1 MSRHKPLAPSRPW
14 EAACLYLWLP
24 ITPSWYLP
32 SFLIVDYNVLSIY
45 FWKKK
50 GGEERGCWEEREE
63 RVNFQELFGCCCSY
77 CLEQSCLPPPPPAQL
92 GKKPGLLPLPFPL
105 PSSLPFQL
113 PTSSLLRKTPTR
125 KLPSYHLFLPEG
137 AAFLLGLCQKEPPA
151 FPLAEINTVGW
162 WGGGGDWGAG
172 GGEEPRSDVSMW
184 DGRGPWQKIQ
194 RPGSKPL

>member
-1 MSRHKPLAPSRPW
+1 MCSHFTSVTYMLSFSPTSLEQFLRAIWGAVSQAAALILPQIKLNSQISRCAFFKFSNTTLN
-14 EAACLYLWLP
+14 YL
-24 ITPSWYLP
+24 
-32 SFLIVDYNVLSIY
+32 FL
-45 FWKKK
+45 
-50 GGEERGCWEEREE
+50 
-63 RVNFQELFGCCCSY
+63 NFTINSCCSHY
-77 CLEQSCLPPPPPAQL
+77 YFVF
-92 GKKPGLLPLPFPL
+92 LLLWA
-105 PSSLPFQL
+105 FQL